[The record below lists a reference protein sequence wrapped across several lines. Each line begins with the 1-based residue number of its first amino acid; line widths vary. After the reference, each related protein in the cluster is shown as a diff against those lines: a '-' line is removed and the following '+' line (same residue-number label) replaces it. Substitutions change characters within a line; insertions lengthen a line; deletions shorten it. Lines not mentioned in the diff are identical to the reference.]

1 MYRTRLA
8 PPIQTVALD
17 FFAPFHFLHESCFPN
32 PQTLFRVSY
41 FLFPLLLLIAYTFIS
56 SAKKIDKNNNRRKQR
71 KKRKATRAEIFH
83 FARSFSSRSIIPA
96 NIYKTPY
103 RNLFLL
109 PKIFFMRRNFRL
121 WKGKREIVEYI
132 SYIYVRRV

>member
-71 KKRKATRAEIFH
+71 KKKEKQRGLKFFTSHVLSLPVRLFQLIFIKLRTEIYFYYRKYFSCDAIFDYEKEN
-83 FARSFSSRSIIPA
+83 ARSW
-96 NIYKTPY
+96 NI
-103 RNLFLL
+103 
-109 PKIFFMRRNFRL
+109 FR
-121 WKGKREIVEYI
+121 IYI
-132 SYIYVRRV
+132 

>member
-1 MYRTRLA
+1 MMYRTRLA

-71 KKRKATRAEIFH
+71 KKKEKQRGLKFFTSHVLSLPVRLFQLIFIKLRTEIYFYYRKYFSREAIFDYEKEN
-83 FARSFSSRSIIPA
+83 ARSW
-96 NIYKTPY
+96 NI
-103 RNLFLL
+103 
-109 PKIFFMRRNFRL
+109 FR
-121 WKGKREIVEYI
+121 IYI
-132 SYIYVRRV
+132 

>member
-1 MYRTRLA
+1 MMYRTRLA

-71 KKRKATRAEIFH
+71 KKKEKQRGLKFFTSHVLSLPVRLFQLIFIKLRTEIYFYRKYFSRDAIFDYEKEN
-83 FARSFSSRSIIPA
+83 ARSW
-96 NIYKTPY
+96 NI
-103 RNLFLL
+103 
-109 PKIFFMRRNFRL
+109 FR
-121 WKGKREIVEYI
+121 
-132 SYIYVRRV
+132 IYM

>member
-71 KKRKATRAEIFH
+71 KKKEKQRGLKFFTSHVLSLPVRLFQLIFIKLRTEIYFYRKYFSRDAIFDYEKEN
-83 FARSFSSRSIIPA
+83 ARSW
-96 NIYKTPY
+96 NI
-103 RNLFLL
+103 
-109 PKIFFMRRNFRL
+109 FR
-121 WKGKREIVEYI
+121 
-132 SYIYVRRV
+132 IYM